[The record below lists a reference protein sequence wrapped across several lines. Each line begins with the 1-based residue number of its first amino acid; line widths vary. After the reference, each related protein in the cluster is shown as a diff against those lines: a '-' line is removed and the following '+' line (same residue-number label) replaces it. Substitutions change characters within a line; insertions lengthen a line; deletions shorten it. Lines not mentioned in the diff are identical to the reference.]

1 MTKLIWLS
9 GLLLLLLLG
18 CGASGDKSTTQSA
31 PTASEKI
38 KAPLELRVE
47 YPASLERGKTYQAK
61 LKFTAHREIE
71 ITEINYVH
79 PKAYR
84 GSIPASGKISQRM
97 KLDEKFDN
105 TIPFSIQDN
114 IKDGYLVVTVS
125 YLLNDQVQKAS
136 TSIRLFADEFLPK
149 TNDLDIKEDD
159 GSTTS
164 LKVYQQ

>member
-1 MTKLIWLS
+1 MTKLILLS
-9 GLLLLLLLG
+9 GVFVLLLG
-18 CGASGDKSTTQSA
+18 CGTSGEKSTAPAS

-47 YPASLERGKTYQAK
+47 YPSSLERGKTYQAK
-61 LKFTAHREIE
+61 LKFSAHREIE
-71 ITEINYVH
+71 ITEIQYAH

-84 GSIPASGKISQRM
+84 GSVPQSGKISQRM
-97 KLDEKFDN
+97 KSDEKFDN

-125 YLLNDQVQKAS
+125 YLLNDQVQKTS

-149 TNDLDIKEDD
+149 TKDLDIQEED